1 MKEKLFLDTNVVIDL
16 LGEREPFYESAAKI
30 ATLADKGKIKIYVS
44 ALTYTKAYY
53 LLSRF
58 EEKGIVKEKIRKFKV
73 IAETSDLT
81 DKIVDKGLSSKFPDF
96 EDSLQYYC
104 AVKMDCKIIIT
115 RNGKDFKESHI
126 PVLTPDEYL
135 NSIKTDKKYT

>member
-30 ATLADKGKIKIYVS
+30 ATLADKGKIQIFVS
-44 ALTYTKAYY
+44 ALTYSTTYY
-53 LLSRF
+53 LLARF
-58 EEKGIVKEKIRKFKV
+58 EDKEIVKEKIRKFKV

-81 DKIVDKGLSSKFPDF
+81 DKIVDKGLASKFLDF

-104 AVKMDCKIIIT
+104 ALTMDCKIIIS
-115 RNGKDFKESHI
+115 RNGKDFKESDI
-126 PVLTPDEYL
+126 SVLTPDEYL
-135 NSIKTDKKYT
+135 NSIKNK